1 MARLPNFTRGTRGK
15 DESRSSVR
23 EVLTSKPRAVIK
35 PNFSL
40 GHYDLSRQESNYNIA
55 APSGRGFSGMTI
67 SFLVGETNLAYY
79 NGSLLSVSDPERN
92 ICVFEFNSSSTSETG
107 EKIGSNSDRITIG
120 ISGLSNQAQIA
131 RKIFDTFGA
140 SIARGN
146 QGKIGLTMAAVD
158 GTSNFT
164 ITITTLPPYV
174 GSSSTPPYTNY
185 GWFAATYNGV
195 RGLTDQSS
203 TEGASDGETI
213 QPPFSLSSKILR
225 GSW

>member
-1 MARLPNFTRGTRGK
+1 MSKLPNFTRGTKGT

-40 GHYDLSRQESNYNIA
+40 GHYDLSRQGSNYNIA

-107 EKIGSNSDRITIG
+107 EKNGSNSDRITIG

-131 RKIFDTFGA
+131 GKIFNTFRA
-140 SIARGN
+140 SIVRGN
-146 QGKIGLTMAAVD
+146 QANIDITAAVVD
-158 GTSNFT
+158 GTSNYT
-164 ITITTLPPYV
+164 ITITTLPPYL
-174 GSSSTPPYTNY
+174 GSSSTPPYTSY
-185 GWFAATYNGV
+185 GYFDATYNSI

-203 TEGASDGETI
+203 TQGTSGNEII
-213 QPPFSLSSKILR
+213 QPPFSLGSRILR
-225 GSW
+225 GAR